1 MKAQDVMTT
10 RVVSVGPGQGTREV
24 ARILRDKG
32 ISAVPVVDDDGRPLG
47 MVSEG
52 DLIGRDEGDRE
63 ARRDVSRAVLAWR
76 LSNTLGTEFCV
87 DALEEALSEY
97 GRPEIFN
104 TDQGS
109 QFTSDD
115 FTDT

>member
-10 RVVSVGPGQGTREV
+10 TVVSVGPGQGTREV

-63 ARRDVSRAVLAWR
+63 ARRDWWLNLRYPSRNELR
-76 LSNTLGTEFCV
+76 PM
-87 DALEEALSEY
+87 ALE
-97 GRPEIFN
+97 F
-104 TDQGS
+104 
-109 QFTSDD
+109 
-115 FTDT
+115 

>member
-10 RVVSVGPGQGTREV
+10 TVVSVGPGQGTREV

-63 ARRDVSRAVLAWR
+63 ARPWTIIAFSFAGTLCGR
-76 LSNTLGTEFCV
+76 LV
-87 DALEEALSEY
+87 DLNKSANSAIALCAS
-97 GRPEIFN
+97 
-104 TDQGS
+104 
-109 QFTSDD
+109 
-115 FTDT
+115 